1 MHYIL
6 NYIIVADEIRKYKAF
21 LQEDLYRDPLP
32 HNYKLFP
39 LKLDSNRGYNELD
52 IIVKDHNNNKTS
64 TRKTPHAIVALD
76 DILKSDKDDKPVRFV
91 LIEGTSGTGKTTLA
105 YQMCRKWARE
115 ELKSLEVYD
124 MTILVRLRKI
134 RAQEASDLVDLLP
147 PGPGVAMKVVRNLI
161 VGLGGRGVLIVCDGF
176 DELPHE
182 QLKKPLYNSLFSGDL
197 LPGATVIVTTR
208 PSASDEFRELCQLKL
223 DKKLQIKGFTDIGI
237 DCFAASIFS
246 SSEEIVSFKS
256 YIMSSYP
263 IHSMMTLPL
272 SAVIV
277 ATIYQENIK
286 SGTPNTMSELFEAF
300 TKALIHRHFG
310 KEIPCSLQDFSK
322 LSSLVVSQFPI
333 IAEIAYDCICK
344 NEYVFHNLGE
354 DFNDLGLMT
363 KPDRA
368 KSLGKHKSQVTHVF
382 FHHTL
387 QEYLAALHIANKL
400 SSQLSSIEF
409 LKQKDMIVRFLAGMC
424 DDNHDYGRSLCQ
436 WLAQFL
442 GQICFERPRGPLQLV
457 HCANECPSIMQELK
471 VEESKKNAFLIVLPE
486 AGIDWYAIGYCIS
499 HFDVRWGIH
508 ATSLTTEDIDLLKQ
522 GLNVKSPPTN
532 GLKYLHIN
540 KSEVSVSEVITSLG
554 ESCRLECLQ
563 LLFVNIEEK
572 DEEALKKL
580 IAPGS
585 GLKSLTYR
593 TVNEYIHTRSIL
605 PTLFDDSSL
614 EELVVR
620 TGSKVSIGTELLP
633 HSNTNLKKLTIS
645 CRLVQPLEKLLSK
658 TSLTHLV
665 IESRVYEDDLLILK
679 GLVASVSTLQVLE
692 LGKLY
697 ESKRVPPYIPLESVS
712 PNLCELAEI
721 ARSSQLKELKLA
733 KKDYDYL
740 PAEYHDTNSTFCITD
755 SH

>member
-1 MHYIL
+1 MQST
-6 NYIIVADEIRKYKAF
+6 NIIINIVPDARSKYRAF
-21 LQEDLYRDPLP
+21 LQDRLYQNLLP
-32 HNYKLFP
+32 YNYKLF
-39 LKLDSNRGYNELD
+39 LTLDSDRTRGYNELD
-52 IIVKDHNNNKTS
+52 IIDKTS
-64 TRKTPHAIVALD
+64 TRETTVALD
-76 DILKSDKDDKPVRFV
+76 DILKPVNDDGKPIRFV

-105 YQMCRKWARE
+105 YQVCRKWARK
-115 ELKSLEVYD
+115 ELDSLKDYD
-124 MTILVRLRKI
+124 LAILVRLRKN
-134 RAQEASDLVDLLP
+134 RAQDASTLEDLLP
-147 PGPGVAMKVVRNLI
+147 RCDDVSIMEDVRI
-161 VGLGGRGVLIVCDGF
+161 SIGGGKRVLIVCDGL

-182 QLKKPLYNSLFSGDL
+182 QLEKPLYKSLFSGDL
-197 LPGATVIVTTR
+197 LPAATVIVTSR
-208 PSASDEFRELCQLKL
+208 PSASADCFKKTCQQNL
-223 DKKLQIKGFTDIGI
+223 DKKLEIKGFTDEGFKE
-237 DCFAASIFS
+237 FAVKIFGS
-246 SSEEIVSFKS
+246 GTSESEQFTS
-256 YIMSSYP
+256 YVTGSYP
-263 IHSMMTLPL
+263 IRSMMTLPL

-277 ATIYQENIK
+277 ATIYQDNIK
-286 SGTPNTMSELFEAF
+286 KESTDHPFPNTMSELFEAF
-300 TKALIHRHFG
+300 TKTMIRRHLD
-310 KEIPCSLQDFSK
+310 KEIPCSLQDFNK
-322 LSSLVVSQFPI
+322 LSSLVDPQFPM
-333 IAEIAYDCICK
+333 IAEIAYVGICENK
-344 NEYVFHNLGE
+344 YVFHNLGE
-354 DFNDLGLMT
+354 EFDSLGLMK
-363 KPDRA
+363 KPKRTQSLSTHRA
-368 KSLGKHKSQVTHVF
+368 QVTHVF
-382 FHHTL
+382 FHHAL

-400 SSQLSSIEF
+400 SSQLSSIKF
-409 LKQKDMIVRFLAGMC
+409 LKQKDMVLRFLAGMC
-424 DDNHDYGRSLCQ
+424 DDNHDYGHALCQ
-436 WLAQFL
+436 QLAEFL

-457 HCANECPSIMQELK
+457 HCATECTSIMHKFK
-471 VEESKKNAFLIVLPE
+471 VEESKQNEFIIVLPE
-486 AGIDWYAIGYCIS
+486 AGIDWYAIGHCIS
-499 HFDVRWGIH
+499 HFDVRWGLH
-508 ATSLTTEDIDLLKQ
+508 TTSLRKENIDLLEK

-532 GLKYLHIN
+532 RLKHLHIS

-755 SH
+755 SQ